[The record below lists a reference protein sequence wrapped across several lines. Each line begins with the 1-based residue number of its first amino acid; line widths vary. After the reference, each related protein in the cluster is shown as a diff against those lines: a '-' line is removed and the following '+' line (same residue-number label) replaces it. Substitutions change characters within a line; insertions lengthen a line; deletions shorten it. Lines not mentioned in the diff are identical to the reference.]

1 MSEKSV
7 KQFLQEDAA
16 CIAAFSHLSEV
27 PLVVASAHDSFLVD
41 ADGRE
46 YLDFISGAC
55 TMSMGYG
62 RGSSQP
68 FGSFPF
74 PYASGVPQIKLAQ
87 ALIKHFPG
95 GVPRV
100 KVSFGVCGSEA
111 NDGAIKLCRAYT
123 GRKIIVTFKGDY
135 HGTTFGAVSL
145 TTMPGRISNKFDP
158 LLPGIIVLPFCSTEG
173 TEEELKQCLQALREL
188 DFTQIAGFIVEP
200 VQGDMGMLPMHPA
213 LMQAIYELTRRY
225 GCALVADEV
234 QMALHRTGP
243 FFSIE
248 HYPGVIPDAVLL
260 GKSIGGGI
268 PLSCIMGRADF
279 MDSLGT
285 LEHAFSM
292 AGTAEACA
300 RGLELLQ
307 EIEKSQFQMNL
318 KLRSGRLRQGLRELQ
333 QRHPAVVQKI
343 TGIGSAFGLWVKSNQ
358 PDFDDHTAC
367 LKVIRAC
374 FDRGLFTQ
382 RLGSSWIRI
391 EPQLNISLQDLEL
404 GLSLLDEGL
413 TLLES
418 GQLN

>member
-1 MSEKSV
+1 MSEQSV

-16 CIAAFSHLSEV
+16 CIASFSHLSEV

-62 RGSSQP
+62 RSSTQP

-74 PYASGVPQIKLAQ
+74 PYATGVPQIKLAQ

-95 GVPRV
+95 GVPQVRV
-100 KVSFGVCGSEA
+100 YFGVCGSEA
-111 NDGAIKLCRAYT
+111 NDGAIKLCRAWT

-145 TTMPGRISNKFDP
+145 TSMPGRISNKFDP
-158 LLPGIIVLPFCSTEG
+158 LLPGVVMLPFCSTEG
-173 TEEELKQCLQALREL
+173 SEEELRACLQALRAL
-188 DFTQIAGFIVEP
+188 DLTQVAGFIVEP

-213 LMQAIYELTRRY
+213 LMQAVYTAAKTH

-248 HYPGVIPDAVLL
+248 LYPGVIPDAVLL

-279 MDSLGT
+279 MNSLGQ

-307 EIEKSQFQMNL
+307 EIEQPEFQQGL
-318 KLRSGRLRQGLRELQ
+318 KLRSTRLRQGLQELQ

-343 TGIGSAFGLWVKSNQ
+343 TGVGSAFGLWVQSNQ
-358 PDFDDHTAC
+358 PDLDDNTAC
-367 LKVIRAC
+367 LRVIQAC
-374 FDRGLFTQ
+374 FERGLFTQ
-382 RLGSSWIRI
+382 RLGSNWIRI
-391 EPQLNISLQDLEL
+391 EPQLNIRMQDLEL
-404 GLSLLDEGL
+404 GLRLLDEGL
-413 TLLES
+413 TLLEN
-418 GQLN
+418 GHLH